1 MVPLCMSDATIGGGD
16 TPYYPMAR
24 AIAGGLIFSTLVTL
38 AALPVIYALLD
49 DARLATRR
57 VLRDARARAFPRLR
71 ALRT

>member
-1 MVPLCMSDATIGGGD
+1 
-16 TPYYPMAR
+16 MAR
-24 AIAGGLIFSTLVTL
+24 AIAGGLVFSTLVTL

-71 ALRT
+71 ALKT